1 MTSLKIST
9 PEIWKIVVSLVANC
23 LSVFVHFVKLAL
35 KGLKFELGNF
45 ETYYFRLW
53 PEGQR
58 SPYDSS
64 EHSSDAT
71 DDSGIDFP
79 DLSFVVFSL

>member
-1 MTSLKIST
+1 MGNCCFSSSGKVMIENYVVGDDRLIPEGKITLFYSEEFT
-9 PEIWKIVVSLVANC
+9 
-23 LSVFVHFVKLAL
+23 
-35 KGLKFELGNF
+35 GYMLKFKLGNF

-64 EHSSDAT
+64 EYSSDAT

-79 DLSFVVFSL
+79 DL